1 MSGDAMTS
9 PMIKTLQREFGAAPD
24 GAPQY
29 RRLKIAIERAIASR
43 TIELG
48 AVLPGERVVADALY
62 LSRVT
67 VRRAFALLE
76 SEGLLS
82 RRHGARSEVTA
93 RVEKTLP
100 ALTSFS
106 EDLRARGLVPG
117 CIWLSRQISRPTS
130 GEASALGIDPDATVL
145 RMRRVRTADGRPIA
159 VEHAIVPTMF
169 LPAPEL
175 VGDSLYEALEQR
187 GFQPQRAIQR
197 MRAEIAAAEDARLLR
212 CHEGLPILLTE
223 RHCFLADDRVVEHCQ
238 TRYRGDVYEFL
249 FELRR

>member
-1 MSGDAMTS
+1 
-9 PMIKTLQREFGAAPD
+9 MIETLRREFGAAPAD
-24 GAPQY
+24 APQY
-29 RRLKIAIERAIASR
+29 RRLKMAIERAIVGR
-43 TIELG
+43 VIEGG

-93 RVEKTLP
+93 RVEKALP

-106 EDLRARGLVPG
+106 EDIRARGLVPG
-117 CIWLSRQISRPTS
+117 CIWLSRQIGR
-130 GEASALGIDPDATVL
+130 ASPAECVALGIGVEVSVL
-145 RMRRVRTADGRPIA
+145 RMRRVRTADGQPIA
-159 VEHAIVPTMF
+159 VEQAAVPIVF
-169 LPAPEL
+169 LPAPDL
-175 VGDSLYEALEQR
+175 VGDSLYEALAQR
-187 GFQPQRAIQR
+187 GFQPQRAFQR
-197 MRAEIAAAEDARLLR
+197 MRAEVAGAEDARLLR
-212 CHEGLPILLTE
+212 CPEGSPILFTE
-223 RHCFLADDRVVEHCQ
+223 RRCLLPDDRVVEHSE